1 MLFEAFESIPLFFF
15 NSVPTTCF
23 HCIHP
28 HCYRSAV
35 PLNDAHSV
43 SRGKHQK
50 KSAPCYLVR
59 IPPRGA
65 LLTDGNKPQP
75 LLLLS
80 LPHFH
85 PTLLQTFIAPTNVI
99 VEAFFFFF
107 LGLLRMTIRVDSTR
121 LCWCFCLEL
130 SQNQTC
136 SVLSQFY
143 IFLTFKRKRNV
154 EKVNR
159 CLPSCDAIRWTN

>member
-1 MLFEAFESIPLFFF
+1 MQVCFQLSFEGENELNFTIVLCFFFFQTFNMSADFKAFRLILPFLHLCFLMRLKAFFF

-28 HCYRSAV
+28 HFYSSAV

-85 PTLLQTFIAPTNVI
+85 PTLLQTFIVPTNVI
-99 VEAFFFFF
+99 VEASFFFF
-107 LGLLRMTIRVDSTR
+107 
-121 LCWCFCLEL
+121 
-130 SQNQTC
+130 
-136 SVLSQFY
+136 SVY
-143 IFLTFKRKRNV
+143 C
-154 EKVNR
+154 E
-159 CLPSCDAIRWTN
+159 